1 MRLVLL
7 GGTAAS
13 HYHSRRLQDGRFE
26 SHGGSQNRPLAARC
40 CPEAQGCGRGL
51 APEDVSTAGLG
62 QGEGPVGSKLSR
74 SDDADDNGRG
84 RSGGRGKRPERSS
97 SGASPCLLRR
107 KRGRLS
113 SKKAYFKDK
122 WQKNRLPSSFEPRF
136 EDKSREKARAVHK
149 KGHFCARDG
158 EIRWAGLAN
167 DEGAGPA
174 NDGKVKADE

>member
-1 MRLVLL
+1 MGALKIVRLLP
-7 GGTAAS
+7 GAARK
-13 HYHSRRLQDGRFE
+13 RRGAGRDWLRRTCPPPD
-26 SHGGSQNRPLAARC
+26 SGRGRGPLAASYRAAMTQMTMGGAGVEAAASDRNGVP
-40 CPEAQGCGRGL
+40 PEPG
-51 APEDVSTAGLG
+51 
-62 QGEGPVGSKLSR
+62 
-74 SDDADDNGRG
+74 
-84 RSGGRGKRPERSS
+84 
-97 SGASPCLLRR
+97 PCLLRR

-158 EIRWAGLAN
+158 EIRWSGLAN
-167 DEGAGPA
+167 DGRAGPA